1 MNRTCWAESL
11 RGTAI
16 ALALSSTLLVT
27 AGCGVEFGA
36 AYPIGYDD
44 GYPPDGYIATT
55 EPVYFEGRASYW
67 YGGRWYYRNGGGW
80 GHYDREPAGLYQRR
94 MQAPPR
100 QRVYES
106 RPQGRPGNRPAA
118 RPAGRSGDVHR

>member
-55 EPVYFEGRASYW
+55 EPVYFRGTRVVLVRRSLVLSKRRWLGSLRPRTGGTLPAQNAS
-67 YGGRWYYRNGGGW
+67 
-80 GHYDREPAGLYQRR
+80 
-94 MQAPPR
+94 
-100 QRVYES
+100 S
-106 RPQGRPGNRPAA
+106 
-118 RPAGRSGDVHR
+118 S